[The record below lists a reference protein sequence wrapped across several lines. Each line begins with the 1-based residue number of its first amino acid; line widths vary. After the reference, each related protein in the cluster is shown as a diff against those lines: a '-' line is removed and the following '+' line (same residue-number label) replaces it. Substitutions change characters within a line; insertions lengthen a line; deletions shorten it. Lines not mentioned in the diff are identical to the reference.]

1 MKQEDKSMSEDKKK
15 FEPKDITFKALFK
28 IGDKFRFTNTAD
40 GKSGVYIILS
50 MYYRIFNYEFS
61 DLNKIGSELD
71 YRLVLKEG
79 ERDYAFPFFFRL
91 SEERLAVIE
100 DEKSELIENGY
111 RFRIEK
117 L

>member
-1 MKQEDKSMSEDKKK
+1 MSKQDKKK
-15 FEPKDITFKALFK
+15 FEPRDVTFKALFG

-40 GKSGVYIILS
+40 GRSGVYVIVG
-50 MYYRIFNYEFS
+50 MYYSTFAYEFS
-61 DLNKIGSELD
+61 DFDKVCSELT
-71 YRLVLKEG
+71 YKLALKDG
-79 ERDYAFPFFFRL
+79 YADYAFPVIHRL

-100 DEKSELIENGY
+100 DEKSELIEKGF

>member
-1 MKQEDKSMSEDKKK
+1 MNEDKNK
-15 FEPKDITFKALFK
+15 FEPRDVTFKALFK

-40 GKSGVYIILS
+40 GTSGVYVIIS
-50 MYYRIFNYEFS
+50 MYYRLFAYKFP
-61 DLNKIGSELD
+61 DLDKVCSELI

-79 ERDYAFPFFFRL
+79 NWDNAFPLYHSL

-100 DEKSELIENGY
+100 DEKSELIEEGY
-111 RFRIEK
+111 KFRIEK